1 MKQAKMKK
9 VLGAALAG
17 VMSFVTAFSLNAT
30 TVLADPETDPK
41 TENRGTVIV
50 DLSKDME
57 ETNPEKAPIAGAN
70 YTNEE
75 GDVIM
80 NTLRAMEKVG
90 QIKNFPVE
98 DSAGL
103 FGENNIKCYD
113 LDGDNVPD
121 ILIYIIDFGAFNS
134 TTIQVLGTRGE
145 KLCDYYEITPSDA
158 ALAVAEG
165 PYSDFLDCKFPPVHT
180 HKWSTKWT
188 EGKNGHYHA
197 CLNSTCPLNPN
208 TDETKMDGYTAHT
221 YGDWK
226 VIASAT
232 DDKEGSRERVCTACA
247 HKDTQV
253 IPKGQGDGSSL
264 DQKPSDGKDGQD
276 GKDGKDGKDNKD
288 GKDGTQ
294 IAKTTLTVKPAKK
307 TAAKNSKKAQK
318 IKLKIT
324 TNSKGKITYS
334 TAPTAKKLRKY
345 IKVKKG
351 VVTIKKKAP
360 KGTYKIKVTV
370 AADAGM
376 KAASTT
382 VKIKVK

>member
-17 VMSFVTAFSLNAT
+17 VMSLVTAFSLNVT
-30 TVLADPETDPK
+30 TVLADPE

-57 ETNPEKAPIAGAN
+57 ETNPEKAPIAGIV
-70 YTNEE
+70 YTDEQ

-90 QIKNFPVE
+90 QIKNLPIE
-98 DSAGL
+98 G
-103 FGENNIKCYD
+103 GEEFMNSDQVKCYD
-113 LDGDNVPD
+113 LPGPNLDGAPD
-121 ILIYIIDFGAFNS
+121 ILVLVIDFGSMKGTA
-134 TTIQVLGTRGE
+134 IQVLGTRGE
-145 KLCDYYEITPSDA
+145 QLCDDYELEPSA
-158 ALAVAEG
+158 AAIAVAEG
-165 PYSDFLDCKFPPVHT
+165 PYSDFLDFMFPPKHE
-180 HKWSTKWT
+180 HRWSTKWT

-208 TDETKMDGYTAHT
+208 TDETKMDGYTPHT
-221 YGDWK
+221 YGNWK
-226 VIASAT
+226 VITYAT
-232 DDKEGSRERVCTACA
+232 NDKEGSRERVCTACA